1 MPYSLPDATRVHP
14 VTLPDGSIHK
24 GTVFLSSVIDQSNID
39 VGAFTYASDFNPP
52 PPSGWAA
59 RLAPYHFPMSQGQ
72 LNIGKFCQIAHGVR
86 FITAAANH
94 AYSGLTSY
102 PFGIF
107 ALDQEV
113 MAQPDSRDTMIGHDV
128 WLGYGAIVC
137 PAVTIGNGAIIG
149 AGAVV
154 RSDVPDYAIV
164 AGNPA
169 EIVKMR
175 LPPDDIARMNR
186 LAWWDWPV
194 DQIARA
200 RASLETGDLDALEA
214 MAAQNSGT

>member
-1 MPYSLPDATRVHP
+1 MPFSMPDATRVHP
-14 VTLPDGSIHK
+14 VTLPDGSIHE
-24 GTVFLSSVIDQSNID
+24 GTVFLSNVIDQPNIE
-39 VGAFTYASDFNPP
+39 VGDFTYASDFDPP
-52 PPSGWAA
+52 PFDGWAGQ
-59 RLAPYHFPMSQGQ
+59 LAPYHFPMSEGR
-72 LNIGKFCQIAHGVR
+72 LIIGKFCQIAHGVR

-94 AYSGLTSY
+94 EFAGLTSF

-113 MAQPDSRDTMIGHDV
+113 MGQPDSRDTMIGHDV
-128 WLGYGAIVC
+128 WLGFGAIVC
-137 PAVTIGNGAIIG
+137 PGVAIGNGAIIG

-164 AGNPA
+164 VGNPA
-169 EIVKMR
+169 QVVKMR

-194 DQIARA
+194 VLIARA
-200 RASLETGDLDALEA
+200 RVALETGDLDGLEA
-214 MAAQNSGT
+214 LAPGA

>member
-1 MPYSLPDATRVHP
+1 MPFSMPDATRVYP
-14 VTLPDGSIHK
+14 VTLPDGSIHA
-24 GTVFLSSVIDQSNID
+24 GTVFLSNVIDQPNID
-39 VGAFTYASDFNPP
+39 IGAFSYASDFDPP
-52 PPSGWAA
+52 PPDGWAT
-59 RLAPYHFPMSQGQ
+59 RLAPYHFPKSEGR
-72 LNIGKFCQIAHGVR
+72 LSIGKFCQIAHGVR

-94 AYSGLTSY
+94 AFAGLTSF

-107 ALDQEV
+107 ALDQEL

-154 RSDVPDYAIV
+154 RADVPDYAIV
-164 AGNPA
+164 TGNPA
-169 EIVKMR
+169 HVVKMR
-175 LPPDDIARMNR
+175 LSPDDITRMNR

-194 DQIARA
+194 EHIARA
-200 RASLETGDLDALEA
+200 RAALEA
-214 MAAQNSGT
+214 GDVDGLEALAPDA

>member
-1 MPYSLPDATRVHP
+1 MPFSMPDATRVHP
-14 VTLPDGSIHK
+14 ITLPDGSIHK
-24 GTVFLSSVIDQSNID
+24 GTVLLSNVIDQPNID
-39 VGAFTYASDFNPP
+39 VGDYTYASDFDPP
-52 PPSGWAA
+52 PPDGWAA
-59 RLAPYHFPMSQGQ
+59 RLAPYHFPMSEGQ
-72 LNIGKFCQIAHGVR
+72 LTIGRFCQIAHGVR

-94 AYSGLTSY
+94 AHYGLTSF

-113 MAQPDSRDTMIGHDV
+113 MTQPDSRETKIGNDV

-154 RSDVPDYAIV
+154 SEDVPDYTIV

-169 EIVKMR
+169 RVVKLR
-175 LPPDDIARMNR
+175 LPPEDIAKMNR

-194 DQIARA
+194 DRIAQA
-200 RASLETGDLDALEA
+200 RHALEAGDLDGLEA
-214 MAAQNSGT
+214 LAPDA